1 VIQYRIMERERYI
14 AIGIHRVNVSK
25 RNEHVIKATLA
36 TAGAIAG
43 GVVIGPALSIPL
55 GSAALYE
62 VAQAI
67 DRHENIRNGR

>member
-1 VIQYRIMERERYI
+1 MERKRFIPIGSHGVHVSERDQ
-14 AIGIHRVNVSK
+14 HL
-25 RNEHVIKATLA
+25 IKAGLA

-62 VAQAI
+62 VAKAV
-67 DRHENIRNGR
+67 DHHEGRLNGR